1 MLSAAAIAKA
11 VEDLQEY
18 DALKKVFRAES
29 DEHCVVI
36 YGNATC
42 GKEKIA
48 HKNHHLLFAYERRSY
63 NFDDAEDIKRFMQD
77 VTTSLIYAE
86 AHYSG
91 NRKINFPVRNLVEI
105 FMQ

>member
-1 MLSAAAIAKA
+1 MLSSAAIAKA
-11 VEDLQEY
+11 VADLQEY
-18 DALKKVFRAES
+18 DALKRVFRAES
-29 DEHCVVI
+29 EQHCVVI

-48 HKNHHLLFAYERRSY
+48 LKNPHMLVGYERRSY
-63 NFDDAEDIKRFMQD
+63 NFDDAKDIKHFMQD
-77 VTTSLIYAE
+77 ISKSLIYAE

-91 NRKINFPVRNLVEI
+91 SRKINFPVRNLVEI

>member
-1 MLSAAAIAKA
+1 MLSSAAIAKA
-11 VEDLQEY
+11 VGDLQEY
-18 DALKKVFRAES
+18 AALKKVFKAEH

-42 GKEKIA
+42 EKEKIA
-48 HKNHHLLFAYERRSY
+48 RNNSHLLVAYEKRSY
-63 NFDDAEDIKRFMQD
+63 NFDDAKDIKRFMQD
-77 VTTSLIYAE
+77 ISKGLIYAE

-91 NRKINFPVRNLVEI
+91 SRKIHFPVRNLVEI